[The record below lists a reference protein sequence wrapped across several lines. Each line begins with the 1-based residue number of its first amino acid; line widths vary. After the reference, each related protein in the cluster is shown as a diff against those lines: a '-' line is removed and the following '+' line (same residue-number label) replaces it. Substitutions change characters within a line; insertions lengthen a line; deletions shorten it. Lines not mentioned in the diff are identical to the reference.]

1 MADSCEH
8 VNEASHSMKG
18 WQFLMNESQFFKK
31 DSDPWSELC
40 LILYRESSAGNVFK
54 SDLNA
59 TKITEGR

>member
-1 MADSCEH
+1 
-8 VNEASHSMKG
+8 MKG
-18 WQFLMNESQFFKK
+18 WQFLMNDSQFFKK
-31 DSDPWSELC
+31 DSDPWSELR